1 MNLIEA
7 TNVKKSYMTKDL
19 RTDVLRGISMTLKDG
34 EFVSI
39 IGPSGSGKTT
49 FLYTLG
55 GLEPFESGEIMILG
69 QSLRSMSDK
78 AKADMRAND
87 IAYVFQSY
95 NLVPNL
101 TAYENVLMASALSK
115 TPSPS
120 RVKEVLSHVGMTE
133 HAQKYP
139 GELSGGMQQRVA
151 IARAIVNNPK
161 ILFADEPIGNL
172 DHDTGLSI
180 MDLFK
185 TLNQTF
191 HMTILMVTHNQDTVS
206 YGTRTLS
213 IFDGTVVRDDHHGS

>member
-7 TNVKKSYMTKDL
+7 TNVKKSYVTKTL
-19 RTDVLRGISMTLKDG
+19 RTEVLRGISMTLKEG

-39 IGPSGSGKTT
+39 VGPSGSGKTT

-69 QSLRSMSDK
+69 QSLKGMSDK
-78 AKADMRAND
+78 AKAEMRAND

-101 TAYENVLMASALSK
+101 SAYENVLMASALSK

-120 RVKEVLSHVGMTE
+120 RVKEVLSHVGMAE
-133 HAQKYP
+133 HAHKYP
-139 GELSGGMQQRVA
+139 LELSGGMQQRVA
-151 IARAIVNNPK
+151 IARAIVNHPK

>member
-19 RTDVLRGISMTLKDG
+19 RTEVLRGISMTLKEG

-69 QSLRSMSDK
+69 QSLRSMSGK

-133 HAQKYP
+133 HAHKYP